1 MKSKI
6 LLVAGIYAP
15 TLAQL
20 ESLYEVHRYFESND
34 KAAMLASLKDGC
46 MIIVTNGGR
55 GVEATIMSAL
65 PKLQLVACFGVGTDA
80 IDLTYCRANNIAV
93 SNTPDVLTEDVAD
106 IALALMLASI
116 RQVPA
121 ADQFVRTGQWT
132 KGGMALTQTMQGK
145 RVGLVGMGRI
155 GQAIAKRAVSFN
167 TTIGYFGPRQK
178 PEIDHRFFDD
188 IVALCDWADIL
199 VGTCPGG
206 KETEKLISR
215 AALTAL
221 GPTGVFVNIARGSIV
236 DEDALVALLGSGQ
249 LGGAG
254 LDVFKNEP
262 KVPQALCAMQHVVLH
277 PHQGSATHETRAAMG
292 QLVLD
297 NVVAYLANKPLPTLV
312 K

>member
-6 LLVAGIYAP
+6 LLVASIYAP
-15 TLAQL
+15 TLAHL

-34 KAAMLASLKDGC
+34 KAAMLAGLKDDC
-46 MIIVTNGGR
+46 TILVTNGGR
-55 GVEATIMSAL
+55 GVEAAIMSAL
-65 PKLQLVACFGVGTDA
+65 PKLKLVACFGVGTDA
-80 IDLTYCRANNIAV
+80 IDLTYCRANHIAV

-121 ADQFVRTGQWT
+121 ADQFVRSGQWT
-132 KGGMALTQTMQGK
+132 KGGMMLTQTMQGK

-167 TTIGYFGPRQK
+167 TTIGYYGPRKK
-178 PEIDHRFFDD
+178 PEISYPLFGD
-188 IVALCDWADIL
+188 IVALCDWADVV
-199 VGTCPGG
+199 VGACPGG

-215 AALTAL
+215 AALKAL

-236 DEDALVALLGSGQ
+236 DEDALVELLGTGE

-262 KVPQALCAMQHVVLH
+262 KVPEALCAMQHVVLH

-297 NVVAYLANKPLPTLV
+297 NIVAYLANKPLPTLV